1 MKTIMND
8 RRTPETGEIII
19 EFHQVGH
26 MVKVSAV
33 DTKSLTEVSI
43 VGPANESRET
53 LKATV
58 IRKLH
63 YVLAKKGK

>member
-1 MKTIMND
+1 MTAATRD
-8 RRTPETGEIII
+8 PPPATGDIII
-19 EFHQVGH
+19 EFHVVGH

-43 VGPANESRET
+43 AGPANESREV
-53 LKATV
+53 LKATA

-63 YVLAKKGK
+63 YVLAKKRK